1 MRTLVIAGEYPWPV
15 NSGSRIRLAT
25 VLSGLAR
32 CGPTELFSI
41 VPSKRTDFDPPRG
54 IAGLARVGRVGFDDR
69 AASGLRLLRSA
80 ARPSM
85 PLEVPWQDG
94 PMASRAAARFMV
106 GRYDLVWYFGIRPW
120 VLVGGLDVA
129 PTILDFVDLDDQ
141 KVEARLSIPR
151 PPAET
156 AAARLHRT
164 VGRILS
170 EQEIRRWRRLHR
182 QAGGHV
188 DMAVVC
194 SQLDAARATAAGVP
208 RVSVIPN
215 SYPRVDQPRGRVPV
229 RVPPTVLFPGTLRYP
244 PNADAADYLASEVAP
259 ALRRLV
265 PDVRIRLV
273 GRGTKALSG
282 LDDPPRL
289 TMVGQVE
296 DIEAELAGADVIV
309 VPLRFGSGT
318 RLKILEAMAHRIPV
332 VSTTL
337 GAEGLGVEDGVH
349 LLLADDPGGLA
360 AACARLLTD
369 ETLRAELTSRAHQHY
384 LDRFE
389 SQIVE
394 GQIASLAISVVESH
408 TRTPAQVMVTR

>member
-1 MRTLVIAGEYPWPV
+1 MIAGEYPWPV

-41 VPSKRTDFDPPRG
+41 VPRKRTDFDPPIG

-69 AASGLRLLRSA
+69 TASGLRLLRSLP
-80 ARPSM
+80 RPSM
-85 PLEVPWQDG
+85 PLEMPWQDG

-106 GRYDLVWYFGIRPW
+106 GPYELVWYFGIRPW
-120 VLVGGLDVA
+120 VLVGGLGVA

-141 KVEARLSIPR
+141 KAEARLSIPR
-151 PPAET
+151 PPAT
-156 AAARLHRT
+156 GPAARLRQT
-164 VGRILS
+164 VGRITS
-170 EQEIRRWRRLHR
+170 EQEVRRWRRLHR
-182 QAGGHV
+182 RAGGRV

-194 SQLDAARATAAGVP
+194 SQLDAARATAGGVP

-215 SYPRVDQPRGRVPV
+215 SYPRVEHPRGRVPV
-229 RVPPTVLFPGTLRYP
+229 RIPPTVLFPGTLRYP
-244 PNADAADYLASEVAP
+244 PNADAAEYLADEVGP

-273 GRGTKALSG
+273 GRGTEALSG

-296 DIEAELAGADVIV
+296 DIEEELGGADVIV

-318 RLKILEAMAHRIPV
+318 RLKILEAFAHRIPV

-349 LLLADDPGGLA
+349 LLLGDTSLDLA
-360 AACARLLTD
+360 ATCARLLTD
-369 ETLRAELTSRAHQHY
+369 ERLRAELTSRAHQHY

-389 SQIVE
+389 SQMVE
-394 GQIASLAISVVESH
+394 GQIASLAVSVVESH
-408 TRTPAQVMVTR
+408 DRAPESTVVTR

>member
-41 VPSKRTDFDPPRG
+41 VPSKRTDFGPPTG

-69 AASGLRLLRSA
+69 TASGLRLLRSVV
-80 ARPSM
+80 RPSM

-120 VLVGGLDVA
+120 VLVGGLGVA

-151 PPAET
+151 PPA
-156 AAARLHRT
+156 AGPAARLHRAI
-164 VGRILS
+164 GRVTS
-170 EQEIRRWRRLHR
+170 DQEIRRWRRLHR
-182 QAGGHV
+182 RAGGRV

-194 SQLDAARATAAGVP
+194 SPLDAERATAGGVP

-215 SYPRVDQPRGRVPV
+215 SYPRVDHPRGRVPV
-229 RVPPTVLFPGTLRYP
+229 ASPPTVVFPGTLRYP
-244 PNADAADYLASEVAP
+244 PNADAAGYLAGEVGP
-259 ALRRLV
+259 VLRTLV

-273 GRGTKALSG
+273 GRGTEALSG

-318 RLKILEAMAHRIPV
+318 RLKILEAFAHRLPV

-349 LLLADDPGGLA
+349 LLLGDTPTDLA

-389 SQIVE
+389 SQMVE
-394 GQIASLAISVVESH
+394 GRIASLATSVVESRA
-408 TRTPAQVMVTR
+408 RTPAPVMITR

>member
-41 VPSKRTDFDPPRG
+41 VPSKRTDFDPPTG
-54 IAGLARVGRVGFDDR
+54 IAGLARVGRIGFDDR
-69 AASGLRLLRSA
+69 TGSGLRLLRSV

-85 PLEVPWQDG
+85 PLEVPWRDG
-94 PMASRAAARFMV
+94 PLASRAAARFMV
-106 GRYDLVWYFGIRPW
+106 GHYDLVWYFGIRPW
-120 VLVGGLDVA
+120 VLVGGLGVA

-141 KVEARLSIPR
+141 KVEARRSIPR
-151 PPAET
+151 PPADGP
-156 AAARLHRT
+156 AARLQRT
-164 VGRILS
+164 AGRVTS
-170 EQEIRRWRRLHR
+170 DQEIRRWRRLHR
-182 QAGGHV
+182 QAGERV
-188 DMAVVC
+188 DMTVVC
-194 SQLDAARATAAGVP
+194 SELDAERATAGGVP

-215 SYPRVDQPRGRVPV
+215 SYPRVEHPRGRVAV
-229 RVPPTVLFPGTLRYP
+229 ASPPTVLFPGTLRYP
-244 PNADAADYLASEVAP
+244 PNADAAGFLAGEVGP
-259 ALRRLV
+259 LRRTLV

-273 GRGTKALSG
+273 GRGTEALSG

-296 DIEAELAGADVIV
+296 DIEAELAGADLIV

-318 RLKILEAMAHRIPV
+318 RLKILEAFAHRLPV

-349 LLLADDPGGLA
+349 LLLGDTPADLA

-369 ETLRAELTSRAHQHY
+369 ETLREALTSRAHQHY

-389 SQIVE
+389 SQMVE
-394 GQIASLAISVVESH
+394 GRIASLAISVVESRNRSPASKMI
-408 TRTPAQVMVTR
+408 TR

>member
-41 VPSKRTDFDPPRG
+41 VPSKRTDFDPPTG
-54 IAGLARVGRVGFDDR
+54 IAGLARMGRVGFDDR
-69 AASGLRLLRSA
+69 TGSGLRLLRSA

-94 PMASRAAARFMV
+94 PLASRAAARFMV

-120 VLVGGLDVA
+120 VLVGGLVVA

-141 KVEARLSIPR
+141 KVEARRSIPR
-151 PPAET
+151 PPAEGLAT
-156 AAARLHRT
+156 RLRRT
-164 VGRILS
+164 VGRVTS
-170 EQEIRRWRRLHR
+170 DQEIGRWRRLHR
-182 QAGGHV
+182 AGGRV
-188 DMAVVC
+188 DLSVVC
-194 SQLDAARATAAGVP
+194 SQLDAERATAAGVP

-215 SYPRVDQPRGRVPV
+215 SYPRVDHPRGRVAV
-229 RVPPTVLFPGTLRYP
+229 ASPPTVLFPGTLRYP
-244 PNADAADYLASEVAP
+244 PNADAAGYLAGEVGP
-259 ALRRLV
+259 ALRTLV

-273 GRGTKALSG
+273 GRGTEALSG

-296 DIEAELAGADVIV
+296 DIEVELAGADVIV

-318 RLKILEAMAHRIPV
+318 RLKILEAFAHRLPV

-337 GAEGLGVEDGVH
+337 GAEGLDVEDGVH
-349 LLLADDPGGLA
+349 LLLGDTPADLA

-369 ETLRAELTSRAHQHY
+369 EPLREALTSRAHQHY

-389 SQIVE
+389 SQMVE
-394 GQIASLAISVVESH
+394 GRIASLATSVVESWDRRPASMMI
-408 TRTPAQVMVTR
+408 TR